1 MFVSRIFIIRA
12 TEKFCTYSYESS
24 HTQIKAMKTVIALVS
39 GLALLLQAL
48 PANAI
53 ATQQSKPKTFT
64 QWCQQRSSVPAATKL
79 TIDLLLKEAGTQDCK
94 QANSKLVN
102 LTRLDLSVAKISDL
116 QPLAGLTKLTN
127 LKIAGNEISELQPL
141 AGLTKLNY
149 LIIGGNKITNV
160 KPLSGLTKLTFLSIG
175 QNQIQ
180 DIKPLASLINLD
192 LLYLDVNQIDDLKPL
207 AGLRKLTQLNLRDNN
222 IVNLKPLASLTKLTD
237 LNLGDNNIV
246 NLKPLA
252 SLTKLSYLDLGSFN
266 NLMRDGQNLPVIGQ
280 IVGSSYDPNKKNNN
294 KISNVEPLAGLTNLT
309 SLDLSYNI
317 VSDVKPL
324 AGLTNLTSLNLRHN
338 IITDISS
345 LHKLKKTSLSLSGNK
360 IEPQVCPIQPSYICE
375 F

>member
-1 MFVSRIFIIRA
+1 VQLKNSVPTAINHP
-12 TEKFCTYSYESS
+12 S
-24 HTQIKAMKTVIALVS
+24 HTQIKAMKKVIALLS

-53 ATQQSKPKTFT
+53 ATQQSKPKTFA
-64 QWCQQRSSVPAATKL
+64 QWCQQRNSVPAATKL
-79 TIDLLLKEAGTQDCK
+79 TIDLLLTEAGTQDCK
-94 QANSKLVN
+94 QANSKLIN
-102 LTRLDLSVAKISDL
+102 LTRLDLSDAKISDL
-116 QPLAGLTKLTN
+116 QPLTGLTKLTN
-127 LKIAGNEISELQPL
+127 LKIAGNEISNLQPL
-141 AGLTKLNY
+141 AGLTNLTY

-160 KPLSGLTKLTFLSIG
+160 KPLSGLNKLTFLSIG

-192 LLYLDVNQIDDLKPL
+192 LLYLDSNQIDDLKPL
-207 AGLRKLTQLNLRDNN
+207 AGLSKLTQLNLRDNN
-222 IVNLKPLASLTKLTD
+222 IVNLKPLTSLTKLTD

-266 NLMRDGQNLPVIGQ
+266 LASRDGQNLPLIGH
-280 IVGSSYDPNKKNNN
+280 IVGSAYDPNKKNNN
-294 KISNVEPLAGLTNLT
+294 KISDVEPLADLTNLT

-317 VSDVKPL
+317 IS
-324 AGLTNLTSLNLRHN
+324 
-338 IITDISS
+338 DISS
-345 LHKLKKTSLSLSGNK
+345 LHKLKNLTSLNLRGNK
-360 IEPQVCPIQPSYICE
+360 IVPQICPVQPLSICG